1 MSNLPVNQLPL
12 APLGAGDL
20 IDRAV
25 RLYRR
30 HLFTLIRIAAPPVI
44 ISTIGSV
51 LFTIGSRNLT
61 VTSSGAGLALYVLL
75 LLAGALVFVAG
86 HIFSLIVMGGA
97 ARNLVTHLLWNHP
110 VSVRTTYTA
119 VRSRFWSLLLAS
131 IVMLLWVVLSLLV
144 ALFGLYMVMV
154 IVGIGIVVSAQIAPA
169 WVSVVLVVVGFVAA
183 AAVSVWLFFF
193 FVGRVAYVPQV
204 MLVEGKRVFE
214 SVSRSFSLARG
225 NVRRLMAMTLFITFA
240 TWSALMILVMPLGW
254 YGYLNGIDP
263 SPWNA
268 SSGPTWYAIS
278 YSVLE
283 PLSSIIL
290 APVWML
296 GLSLLY
302 VDERVRHE
310 GYDIE
315 LMAAQ
320 HLGQM
325 PNLDVTSPFA
335 PAIVQSPGRMPPRP
349 FASPGNVL
357 GLR

>member
-44 ISTIGSV
+44 VSTIGSV
-51 LFTIGSRNLT
+51 VFTIGWRNFSI
-61 VTSSGAGLALYVLL
+61 TSSGAMLATYVLL
-75 LLAGALVFVAG
+75 LFVGATVFVG
-86 HIFSLIVMGGA
+86 GYIFGLLVMGGA
-97 ARNLVTHLLWNHP
+97 ARNLVTHLLWNDP
-110 VSVRTTYTA
+110 VSVRATYAA
-119 VRSRFWSLLLAS
+119 VRSRFWALLFAS
-131 IVMLLWVVLSLLV
+131 ILMLLWAALSFVV
-144 ALFGLYMVMV
+144 ALFGLYMVMLLAGT
-154 IVGIGIVVSAQIAPA
+154 GIFITAALTPA
-169 WVSVVLVVVGFVAA
+169 WVPVVVFIVGVVVGVVVAI
-183 AAVSVWLFFF
+183 WLFFL
-193 FVGRVAYVPQV
+193 FVGHVAYVPQA
-204 MLVEGKRVFE
+204 LLIEGKPILE

-225 NVRRLMAMTLFITFA
+225 NVRRVMAMTLFVTFA
-240 TWSALMILVMPLGW
+240 TFSALMILVAPLGW
-254 YGYLNGIDP
+254 YGWINGLDP
-263 SPWNA
+263 SPWSA
-268 SSGPTWYAIS
+268 SEGPVWYS
-278 YSVLE
+278 LGYSVIW

-325 PNLDVTSPFA
+325 PNIDVTSPFA
-335 PAIVQSPGRMPPRP
+335 PAIVQSPARMPPP
-349 FASPGNVL
+349 PASSGSVL
-357 GLR
+357 GLS

>member
-1 MSNLPVNQLPL
+1 MTNLPVNQLPL

-44 ISTIGSV
+44 VTTIGSV
-51 LFTIGSRNLT
+51 MFTISTRRISGT
-61 VTSSGAGLALYVLL
+61 DSSAMLAVYVLL
-75 LLAGALVFVAG
+75 IIGGALIVVAG
-86 HIFSLIVMGGA
+86 HIFSLLVMGGA

-110 VSVRTTYTA
+110 VSVRTTYAA
-119 VRSRFWSLLLAS
+119 VRSRFWALLLAS
-131 IVMLLWVVLSLLV
+131 VVMLLWAMLSMFIAV
-144 ALFGLYMVMV
+144 FGFYMVTV
-154 IVGIGIVVSAQIAPA
+154 IIVMGGLISAQILPYWLSILIA
-169 WVSVVLVVVGFVAA
+169 VIGFVAGA
-183 AAVSVWLFFF
+183 FVAMWLFFF
-193 FVGRVAYVPQV
+193 FVGRVAYVPQA
-204 MLVEGKRVFE
+204 MLIEGKPVFE
-214 SVSRSFSLARG
+214 SISRSFSLARG

-240 TWSALMILVMPLGW
+240 TYSALMILVVPLGW
-254 YGYLNGIDP
+254 YGYLSGIDP
-263 SPWNA
+263 APWNA
-268 SSGPTWYAIS
+268 ANWPAWYAIG
-278 YSVLE
+278 YSVME
-283 PLSSIIL
+283 PLSSIVI

-320 HLGQM
+320 HLGHM
-325 PNLDVTSPFA
+325 PDINVTSPFA
-335 PAIVQSPGRMPPRP
+335 PAIVQSPGAAPPN
-349 FASPGNVL
+349 FASPGSML